1 MKHTLHLF
9 CVLAL
14 CSLHAEDITLTTGKV
29 LIKVE
34 FITDEAD
41 RVKLSHDGGVGW
53 FAKTDVPR
61 DFLAKNGVSV
71 PAAVMTEAAA
81 AVQQAQQ
88 LAALRAA
95 FPTFRDRN
103 GKTHDS
109 AHVTAIE
116 PTGIKLVKDGA
127 VLRLPFDRLPPAV
140 ATQLGLNADE
150 VAKAAEAQQQQMA
163 DAKGYQNRRLTAQ
176 SILERQKHYIELRIA
191 QWEDGAIIGQAKIVK
206 KKEADVAVNPRFS
219 RLTGETKMDTQ
230 RVEYIEE
237 ERDIGRLKV
246 FGLPQSLI
254 GQKTW
259 SGVLWIGGEREV
271 KTAQGESVM
280 IRDAFTALQ
289 SGIDYLAKNGLG
301 DYTEDLTAS
310 RAVGVGDA
318 PPGSLAPPDDPPYR
332 CSHARAAHVRN
343 PLSRPSP
350 LRAAHPRPLHRPQS
364 QWTHRQSKRRRTT
377 EVMENHSRLKVESRS
392 IGQAPH

>member
-1 MKHTLHLF
+1 MKHTLYLL
-9 CVLAL
+9 CVIAL
-14 CSLHAEDITLTTGKV
+14 SSLHAEDITLTTGKV

-53 FAKTDVPR
+53 FSKTDVPR
-61 DFLAKNGVSV
+61 DFLAKNGVSL

-81 AVQQAQQ
+81 ADQQAQQ

-109 AHVTAIE
+109 AHITAIE

-140 ATQLGLNADE
+140 ATQLGLNADA
-150 VAKAAEAQQQQMA
+150 VAKAAEEQKKQFSE
-163 DAKGYQNRRLTAQ
+163 AKDYQNRRLTAQ
-176 SILERQKHYIELRIA
+176 SILERHKHFIELRIT

-206 KKEADVAVNPRFS
+206 KKEADIAVNPRVS
-219 RLTGETKMDTQ
+219 RLTGDVKVDTQ

-246 FGLPQSLI
+246 FGLPQSLV
-254 GQKTW
+254 GQQLW
-259 SGVLWIGGEREV
+259 RGELWIGGIRDIT
-271 KTAQGESVM
+271 TAQGEKVET
-280 IRDAFTALQ
+280 RDAFTALQ

-301 DYTEDLTAS
+301 EFTEDLAAG
-310 RAVGVGDA
+310 RAVEEGEA
-318 PPGSLAPPDDPPYR
+318 PPGSMPPQIIRPTGAPMPGQRMPGILLPGQVPSGQPIPGFFIDRTPGGPSGGQGGGGPPR
-332 CSHARAAHVRN
+332 
-343 PLSRPSP
+343 
-350 LRAAHPRPLHRPQS
+350 
-364 QWTHRQSKRRRTT
+364 
-377 EVMENHSRLKVESRS
+377 
-392 IGQAPH
+392 

>member
-1 MKHTLHLF
+1 MKPTLPLF
-9 CVLAL
+9 SFLL
-14 CSLHAEDITLTTGKV
+14 LTLSQLHAEDITLTTGKV
-29 LIKVE
+29 LQKVE

-41 RVKLSHDGGVGW
+41 RVKLAHEAGMGW
-53 FAKTDVPR
+53 FPKADVPR

-81 AVQQAQQ
+81 ADQQARQ
-88 LAALRAA
+88 LAALRTA

-116 PTGIKLVKDGA
+116 TTGIKLVKDGA
-127 VLRLPFDRLPPAV
+127 VLRIPFEKLPPAI
-140 ATQLGLNADE
+140 ATQLGLNADA
-150 VAKAAEAQQQQMA
+150 VAKATEAQQQQMA

-176 SILERQKHYIELRIA
+176 SILERQKHYVELRIA
-191 QWEDGAIIGQAKIVK
+191 QWEDGAIIGQAKIVN
-206 KKEADVAVNPRFS
+206 KKEADVVVNPRYS
-219 RLTGETKMDTQ
+219 KLTGETKVDTQ
-230 RVEYIEE
+230 RIEYIEE

-246 FGLPQSLI
+246 FGLPQSLV

-259 SGVLWIGGEREV
+259 TGQLWIGGVRRIT
-271 KTAQGESVM
+271 TAQGDALE

-310 RAVGVGDA
+310 RAVQEGEA
-318 PPGSLAPPDDPPYR
+318 PPGSIPPQMIRPTGGPMPGQRMPGIPYPGQIPSGQPIPGLFIDRTPSGGQSGGGPPR
-332 CSHARAAHVRN
+332 
-343 PLSRPSP
+343 
-350 LRAAHPRPLHRPQS
+350 
-364 QWTHRQSKRRRTT
+364 
-377 EVMENHSRLKVESRS
+377 
-392 IGQAPH
+392 

>member
-1 MKHTLHLF
+1 MKHTLYLL
-9 CVLAL
+9 CALAL
-14 CSLHAEDITLTTGKV
+14 SSLHAEDITLASGKT
-29 LIKVE
+29 LLKVE
-34 FITDEAD
+34 FITDKAD

-53 FAKTDVPR
+53 FSKTDVPR
-61 DFLAKNGVSV
+61 DFLAKNGVNL

-81 AVQQAQQ
+81 ANDEAQQ

-140 ATQLGLNADE
+140 ATQLGLNADA

-176 SILERQKHYIELRIA
+176 SILERQKHYVELRIA
-191 QWEDGAIIGQAKIVK
+191 QWEDGAIIGQAKIVN
-206 KKEADVAVNPRFS
+206 KKEADVAVNPRYS
-219 RLTGETKMDTQ
+219 KLTGETKVDTQ
-230 RVEYIEE
+230 RIEYIEE

-246 FGLPQSLI
+246 FGLPQSLV

-259 SGVLWIGGEREV
+259 TGVLWIGGERLV
-271 KTAQGESVM
+271 KTAQGEEVWL
-280 IRDAFTALQ
+280 RDAFTALQ

-301 DYTEDLTAS
+301 EFIEDLTAS
-310 RAVGVGDA
+310 RSVEKHEP
-318 PPGSLAPPDDPPYR
+318 PPGSVPPQIIRGTGAPMPGQLMPGIPFPGQVPPGQPIPGFFIDR
-332 CSHARAAHVRN
+332 T
-343 PLSRPSP
+343 PGGPSGGQSGGP
-350 LRAAHPRPLHRPQS
+350 PR
-364 QWTHRQSKRRRTT
+364 
-377 EVMENHSRLKVESRS
+377 
-392 IGQAPH
+392 

>member
-1 MKHTLHLF
+1 MKPILPLISF
-9 CVLAL
+9 LLLV
-14 CSLHAEDITLTTGKV
+14 SLHAEDITLASGKT
-29 LIKVE
+29 LLKVE

-53 FAKTDVPR
+53 FSKTDVPR

-71 PAAVMTEAAA
+71 PASVMTEAAA
-81 AVQQAQQ
+81 ADQQAQQ

-95 FPTFRDRN
+95 FPTFRDRA
-103 GKTHDS
+103 GKTHYS
-109 AHVTAIE
+109 AHITAIE

-140 ATQLGLNADE
+140 ATQLGLNADA

-219 RLTGETKMDTQ
+219 KLTGETKVDTQ

-237 ERDIGRLKV
+237 ERDIGRLKI
-246 FGLPQSLI
+246 FGLPQSLV
-254 GQKTW
+254 GQQLW
-259 SGVLWIGGEREV
+259 RGELWIGGIRV
-271 KTAQGESVM
+271 VTTAQGEKVET
-280 IRDAFTALQ
+280 RDAFTALQ
-289 SGIDYLAKNGLG
+289 SGIEYLAKNGLG
-301 DYTEDLTAS
+301 EFTEDLAAS
-310 RAVGVGDA
+310 HAVEEGDA
-318 PPGSLAPPDDPPYR
+318 PPGSMPPQFIRPTGAPMPGQVPSGQPIPGFFFDRTPGGAGGGGPPR
-332 CSHARAAHVRN
+332 
-343 PLSRPSP
+343 
-350 LRAAHPRPLHRPQS
+350 
-364 QWTHRQSKRRRTT
+364 
-377 EVMENHSRLKVESRS
+377 
-392 IGQAPH
+392 